1 MACDSRI
8 PGACLRV
15 ELMVEEEVVVVVD
28 AVPVVLVSSP
38 VAFPVAPGASP
49 NVLTISELAFPS

>member
-1 MACDSRI
+1 
-8 PGACLRV
+8 
-15 ELMVEEEVVVVVD
+15 MVEEEVVVVVD

-49 NVLTISELAFPS
+49 NVLAISELAFPS